1 MSLIPDTDFDI
12 IIAGG
17 GMVGASLACALSGRG
32 LRLAV
37 IDGLVFDSGNIPP
50 RKTQPSFDARVS
62 AIAPASR
69 DFFRELDVWHDME
82 AIRVSP
88 YQGMHVWDADGTGSI
103 SFNSADIQ
111 QPELGFIIENSVI
124 LAALHRRL
132 EAVPDVT
139 LIAPAMV
146 ERIDRHFS
154 RRDPLAARTSVHCAT
169 GDSFRAALLVASD
182 GPNSRIR
189 QLAGFRTR
197 EWDYRHQAIV
207 TTVRTELPHGATA
220 LQRFMTSGPLAF
232 LPLTAP
238 QGSDGHYCSIVW
250 SILPE
255 QAAELLAL
263 DDEAFAMR
271 LRTAI
276 ENRLG
281 AIQWVAPRSG
291 FPLRQ
296 RHAVNYVMDNIV
308 LVGDAAH
315 TIHPLAG
322 QGVNLGLQDAR
333 TLAREIHANLRNRRA
348 VNDPLMLQRYQR
360 RRVGR
365 NLSMMWMMEGFKFLF
380 AQQSLPYRWA
390 RNAGLSSV
398 DNLPVLKNRLI
409 RQAAGY

>member
-1 MSLIPDTDFDI
+1 M
-12 IIAGG
+12 
-17 GMVGASLACALSGRG
+17 
-32 LRLAV
+32 
-37 IDGLVFDSGNIPP
+37 
-50 RKTQPSFDARVS
+50 
-62 AIAPASR
+62 
-69 DFFRELDVWHDME
+69 
-82 AIRVSP
+82 
-88 YQGMHVWDADGTGSI
+88 
-103 SFNSADIQ
+103 
-111 QPELGFIIENSVI
+111 
-124 LAALHRRL
+124 
-132 EAVPDVT
+132 
-139 LIAPAMV
+139 
-146 ERIDRHFS
+146 
-154 RRDPLAARTSVHCAT
+154 
-169 GDSFRAALLVASD
+169 
-182 GPNSRIR
+182 
-189 QLAGFRTR
+189 
-197 EWDYRHQAIV
+197 
-207 TTVRTELPHGATA
+207 
-220 LQRFMTSGPLAF
+220 
-232 LPLTAP
+232 
-238 QGSDGHYCSIVW
+238 W